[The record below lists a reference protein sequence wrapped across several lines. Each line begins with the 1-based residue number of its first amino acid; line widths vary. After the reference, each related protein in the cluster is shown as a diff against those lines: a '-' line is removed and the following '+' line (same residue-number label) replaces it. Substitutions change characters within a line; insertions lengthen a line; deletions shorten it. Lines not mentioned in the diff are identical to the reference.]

1 MDINIGNP
9 DMSPLLYIAG
19 IGCIVVLLILAMGIG
34 QMGRGGVEGAKRSN
48 RLMKWRIIAQFA
60 VVMLVVLLV
69 ALRGTGG

>member
-1 MDINIGNP
+1 
-9 DMSPLLYIAG
+9 MSPLLYIVG

-34 QMGRGGVEGAKRSN
+34 QMGRGGIEGAKRSN
-48 RLMKWRIIAQFA
+48 RLMKWRIIAQFG